1 MYFFPILRTLSNLV
15 NELEFVENRLFVST
29 NFGACGRESYQKNL
43 IEPAMGKANALL
55 ECVSCNK
62 LR

>member
-1 MYFFPILRTLSNLV
+1 MYFFPILRTLTNLV
-15 NELEFVENRLFVST
+15 NELEFAENRHFVST
-29 NFGACGRESYQKNL
+29 NFGACGREIHQKIL
-43 IEPAMGKANALL
+43 IEPAMGKANALP